1 MKRYFFTLLMA
12 VSGVICGTLFGQT
25 LTIDK
30 VDDFTGDVTRKTEYY
45 EIGRSSNG
53 KKLHCAAVRL
63 GDIIFLDLWTNAE
76 QGCGG
81 AVDNY
86 VHFLFEDGDSYRND
100 RDENKVS
107 CEDYASCY
115 YVVSMS
121 DFAGETTT
129 KIRFKM
135 SDGYVDYDWS
145 GSYSISS
152 LIAAVQ

>member
-1 MKRYFFTLLMA
+1 MKQFLFSLLMA
-12 VSGVICGTLFGQT
+12 YASVGFSQS

-30 VDDFTGDVTRKTEYY
+30 VDDFTGNVTRKTEYY
-45 EIGRSSNG
+45 EIGSSTAG
-53 KKLHCAAVRL
+53 QLYCAAARL
-63 GDIIFLDLWTNAE
+63 GDIVFIELWTSAK
-76 QGCGG
+76 QGCAG

-86 VHFLFEDGDSYRND
+86 VHFLFEDGDTYRND
-100 RDENKVS
+100 KDENKVT
-107 CEDYASCY
+107 CEERASCY
-115 YVVSMS
+115 YVVTAD
-121 DFAGETTT
+121 DFAGEPTK

>member
-1 MKRYFFTLLMA
+1 MKQFLFFLLLCVA
-12 VSGVICGTLFGQT
+12 NVTFSQS

-45 EIGRSSNG
+45 EIGRSSHG
-53 KKLHCAAVRL
+53 RLHCAAARI
-63 GDIIFLDLWTNAE
+63 GDILLLELWTTAD

-100 RDENKVS
+100 KDENKVN
-107 CEDYASCY
+107 CDDRASCF
-115 YVVSMS
+115 YVITA
-121 DFAGETTT
+121 DNFAGETTK

-135 SDGYVDYDWS
+135 SNGYVDYDWS

-152 LIAAVQ
+152 LIGAVQ

>member
-1 MKRYFFTLLMA
+1 MKQFLFFLLL
-12 VSGVICGTLFGQT
+12 GVANVTFSQS

-45 EIGRSSNG
+45 EIGRSSVG
-53 KKLHCAAVRL
+53 RLHCAAVRI
-63 GDIIFLDLWTNAE
+63 GDILFLELWTTCD

-100 RDENKVS
+100 KDENKVT
-107 CEDYASCY
+107 CEDRASCF
-115 YVVSMS
+115 YVVTA
-121 DFAGETTT
+121 DNFAGEKTK

-135 SDGYVDYDWS
+135 SKGYVDYDWS